1 MQLSLRRFFQH
12 KSVNFSGFHM
22 LRITMAVGPSWFRK
36 LLICKKVFAFSYI
49 FTHISRFY
57 RILISFSFEANSS
70 GIFFAS
76 CFSAS
81 PSSSWRM
88 SLVNTPAHRQQRFKD
103 VYVFVAFK
111 SKCFW
116 SSTDLPSSRPWPW
129 WPWLWPPLHPHH
141 DRLLLYGYHGLGILL
156 HVSGQL
162 SLSPSCVNNGSY
174 SGHEKRIAMDQLYHR
189 TSHWILHKPL
199 FH

>member
-1 MQLSLRRFFQH
+1 
-12 KSVNFSGFHM
+12 M

-57 RILISFSFEANSS
+57 RILISFSFEVNSS

-88 SLVNTPAHRQQRFKD
+88 SLVNTPAHPQQRFND
-103 VYVFVAFK
+103 VWFCCFQRKMFLVLNRSSLVSSLALVALAMASSASPPWSPSTTRSSWPGHSTSCFRFVFVFV
-111 SKCFW
+111 F
-116 SSTDLPSSRPWPW
+116 
-129 WPWLWPPLHPHH
+129 
-141 DRLLLYGYHGLGILL
+141 
-156 HVSGQL
+156 VS
-162 SLSPSCVNNGSY
+162 
-174 SGHEKRIAMDQLYHR
+174 
-189 TSHWILHKPL
+189 L
-199 FH
+199 FEFVFFCICIYIH

>member
-1 MQLSLRRFFQH
+1 MQSSLLRFFQH
-12 KSVNFSGFHM
+12 KSVNFSGFHT

-81 PSSSWRM
+81 LSSSWRM
-88 SLVNTPAHRQQRFKD
+88 SLVNTPAHPQQRFND
-103 VYVFVAFK
+103 VYV
-111 SKCFW
+111 
-116 SSTDLPSSRPWPW
+116 
-129 WPWLWPPLHPHH
+129 
-141 DRLLLYGYHGLGILL
+141 LLLSTANVFGPQQIFPRLVPGLGGLGYGLL
-156 HVSGQL
+156 CIPTMIAFYYTVIMAWAFYFMFQVNFHFL
-162 SLSPSCVNNGSY
+162 PLAINNGSY